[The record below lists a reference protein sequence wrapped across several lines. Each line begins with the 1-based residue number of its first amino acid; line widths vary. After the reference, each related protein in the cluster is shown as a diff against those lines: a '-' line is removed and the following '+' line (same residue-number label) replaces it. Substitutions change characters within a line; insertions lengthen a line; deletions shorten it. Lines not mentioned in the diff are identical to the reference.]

1 MKLKKKIVSVLLAAV
16 MVLAMCV
23 PAMAYTITGPENDH
37 TYEVYQIF
45 KGTLTGNVLSDI
57 KWGKNAKGQTEG
69 DVVPDSVLKELE
81 NLNGKNDTDKL
92 NAIAKY
98 ADLDALKKFG
108 EVSKTAALNNV
119 PAGYYLIKDK
129 NGSFTG
135 KDDAYTKYI
144 VKIVN
149 DVTIVPKSEKPSVEK
164 KVQENVKS
172 DNTTGGYGD
181 KYNDTA
187 DYNIGDDVPFR
198 LYGKVIDMSEYKT
211 YKYIFHDTCADSLD
225 INDNVAVYY
234 SADKAGTSKVAI
246 DSGLYKVDRTN
257 HTLTVSFDDLKQ
269 VKNNSAV
276 ISTGYIIVEYTAKL
290 NSDAAIGQ
298 GTVGSSG
305 NGNVNEVYLEYSNN
319 PNQGGEGE
327 TGKTPKDKV
336 IVFTYELDVTKV
348 DGADPNTKLENAEF
362 VLYRGSGENIEY
374 AKVDTTNS
382 KVTGWT
388 TNKNEASVLK
398 SDSNGLFSVI
408 GLDDGI
414 YYLEETKA
422 PSGYNTLPEPVK
434 VEIKADTSN
443 GQNGDGQVTEL
454 KKIEVKVKDGAKTSG
469 NAVNGTV
476 GVTVENNSGSTL
488 PETGGIGTTIFYV
501 VGVIL
506 MLGAGVLLVTKKRMS
521 SNR

>member
-1 MKLKKKIVSVLLAAV
+1 MKLKKKIVSILLAAV

-23 PAMAYTITGPENDH
+23 PAMAYTITGPGNDH

-45 KGTLTGNVLSDI
+45 KGTLEGNVLSDI
-57 KWGKNAKGQTEG
+57 KWGKNAKNATE
-69 DVVPDSVLKELE
+69 DDLVPDTVLKELE
-81 NLNGKNDTDKL
+81 DLSGKDNTTKL
-92 NAIAKY
+92 ETIAKY
-98 ADLDALKKFG
+98 ADLTASNKFG
-108 EVSKTAALNNV
+108 EVNGKGKLDNV

-129 NGSFTG
+129 DKSLKN
-135 KDDAYTKYI
+135 DAYTKYI
-144 VKIVN
+144 VKIVK
-149 DVTIVPKSEKPSVEK
+149 DVTIAPKSEKPSVEK
-164 KVQENVKS
+164 KVQENVKTE
-172 DNTTGGYGD
+172 NTTGEYGD

-187 DYNIGDDVPFR
+187 DYNIGDAVPFR

-234 SADKAGTSKVAI
+234 STDKAGASKVPI
-246 DSGLYKVDRTN
+246 DSNLYKVDRTN
-257 HTLTVSFDDLKQ
+257 HTLTVRFDDLKQ

-319 PNQGGEGE
+319 PNHGGEGE
-327 TGKTPKDKV
+327 TGETPKDKV
-336 IVFTYELDVTKV
+336 IVFTYELDVTKI
-348 DGADPNTKLENAEF
+348 DGANPNKKLENAEF

-374 AKVDTTNS
+374 AKVSTTNS

-388 TNKNEASVLK
+388 TIKDEASVLK
-398 SDSNGLFSVI
+398 SNANGLFSVI

-454 KKIEVKVKDGAKTSG
+454 NEIKVKVKNGAETSG